1 MKRICRAVMFAE
13 YGEAEVLRVA
23 EHEVPEPGPG
33 QVRIAVRAAGVNPID
48 WKVRSGVMAAVM
60 PVRFPA
66 VPGVDVAGVVESVG
80 PDVTDVAVGDEVFG
94 KAVSGSYAELALAN
108 RDAIAVKPA
117 AVSWEVAAALPV
129 AGTTAYHALAQ
140 LRLAQGETIVI
151 DGAAGG
157 VGTVATQVARLR
169 GLTVI
174 GTASPRNHDYLRSLG
189 AIPVSYGDGLADR
202 VRAVAARGVAAAV
215 DASGRGSL
223 SALVELTGDPD
234 RVITLADAS
243 AESLGVRFTYGEPD
257 DMRGILTEAVALVAA
272 GTITVPI
279 ARVYPLTDAAAAHRD
294 SQAGHVRGKLVL
306 API

>member
-1 MKRICRAVMFAE
+1 MFSE
-13 YGEAEVLRVA
+13 YGDAEVLRLA
-23 EHEVPEPGPG
+23 ELEVPEPSTG

-48 WKVRSGVMAAVM
+48 WKLRSGAMAAAM

-66 VPGVDVAGVVESVG
+66 VPGVDVAGVVECVG

-108 RDAIAVKPA
+108 LNAIAAKPE

-129 AGTTAYHALAQ
+129 AGTTAYHAFAHLG
-140 LRLAQGETIVI
+140 LAQGETIVI

-157 VGTVATQVARLR
+157 VGTVAAQVARHR

-189 AIPVSYGDGLADR
+189 VIPVTYGDGLAVR
-202 VRAVAARGVAAAV
+202 VRAVAARGVDAAV
-215 DASGRGSL
+215 DAAGRGSL
-223 SALVELTGDPD
+223 PALVELTGNPD
-234 RVITLADAS
+234 RVITIADAS
-243 AESLGVRFTYGEPD
+243 AESLGVRFAYGEPD
-257 DMRGILTEAVALVAA
+257 DMRGILAEAAALVAA

-279 ARVYPLTDAAAAHRD
+279 ARTYPLADAAAAHRD
-294 SQAGHVRGKLVL
+294 SQTGHVRGKLVL
-306 API
+306 TPI

>member
-1 MKRICRAVMFAE
+1 MKRICRAVMFSE

-23 EHEVPEPGPG
+23 ECEVPEPGPG
-33 QVRIAVRAAGVNPID
+33 QVRVAVRAAGVNPID
-48 WKVRSGVMAAVM
+48 WKIRSGVMAAVM

-108 RDAIAVKPA
+108 CDSIAAKPA

-129 AGTTAYHALAQ
+129 AGTTAYHAFAQ

-157 VGTVATQVARLR
+157 VGTVATQVARHR

-174 GTASPRNHDYLRSLG
+174 GTAGPPNHDYLRSLG

-202 VRAVAARGVAAAV
+202 VRAVVAGGVDAAV

-223 SALVELTGDPD
+223 SALVELTGNPD

-243 AESLGVRFTYGEPD
+243 AQSLGVRFAYGEPD
-257 DMRGILTEAVALVAA
+257 DMRGILAEAMALVAA
-272 GTITVPI
+272 GTIRIPI
-279 ARVYPLTDAAAAHRD
+279 AHAYPLTDAAAAHRD

>member
-1 MKRICRAVMFAE
+1 MKRICRAVMFSE

-23 EHEVPEPGPG
+23 ECEVPDPGPG

-48 WKVRSGVMAAVM
+48 WKVRSGAMAAVM

-66 VPGVDVAGVVESVG
+66 VPGVDVAGIVESIG
-80 PDVTDVAVGDEVFG
+80 PEVADVAVGDEVFG
-94 KAVSGSYAELALAN
+94 KAASGSYAELALAS

-117 AVSWEVAAALPV
+117 TVCWEVAAALPV
-129 AGTTAYHALAQ
+129 AGATAYHALAQ
-140 LRLAQGETIVI
+140 LRLAQGDTIVI

-157 VGTVATQVARLR
+157 VGTVAAQLARLR

-174 GTASPRNHDYLRSLG
+174 GTAGPGNHDYLRSLG
-189 AIPVSYGDGLADR
+189 AVPVSYGDDLADR
-202 VRAVAARGVAAAV
+202 IRAVVAGGVDAAV

-223 SALVELTGDPD
+223 PALVELTGDPD

-243 AESLGVRFTYGEPD
+243 AHSLGVRFVYGEPD
-257 DMRGILTEAVALVAA
+257 DMRGILTETIALVAA
-272 GTITVPI
+272 GAITVPI
-279 ARVYPLTDAAAAHRD
+279 ALYPLTDAAAAHRD

>member
-1 MKRICRAVMFAE
+1 MKRICRAVMFSE

-23 EHEVPEPGPG
+23 ECEVPEPGPG

-48 WKVRSGVMAAVM
+48 WKIRSGVMAAVM

-108 RDAIAVKPA
+108 CDSIAAKPA

-129 AGTTAYHALAQ
+129 AGTTAYHAFAQ

-157 VGTVATQVARLR
+157 VGTVATQVARHR

-174 GTASPRNHDYLRSLG
+174 GTAGPPNHDYLRSLG

-202 VRAVAARGVAAAV
+202 VRAVVAGGVDAAV

-223 SALVELTGDPD
+223 SALVELTGNPD

-243 AESLGVRFTYGEPD
+243 AQSLGVRFAYGEPD
-257 DMRGILTEAVALVAA
+257 DMRGILAEAMALVAA
-272 GTITVPI
+272 GTIRIPI
-279 ARVYPLTDAAAAHRD
+279 AHAYPLTDAAAAHRD